1 MLQCPFC
8 KNMLSDTLDSIGRIC
23 PVCQKDVFME
33 VEQNFRKVMEFS
45 GEFIRLN
52 RGNKSH
58 PFLKTYRAGGKKDL
72 EFFFEKGSLVSAG
85 DTVELDGLTYRITR
99 VQPFF
104 NPGFHIAE
112 KATTEV
118 SKK

>member
-58 PFLKTYRAGGKKDL
+58 PFLKTYRAGGKKTWNS
-72 EFFFEKGSLVSAG
+72 SLKKAAWSLP
-85 DTVELDGLTYRITR
+85 ETR
-99 VQPFF
+99 L
-104 NPGFHIAE
+104 NSMG
-112 KATTEV
+112 
-118 SKK
+118 